1 MSRMKSVS
9 LLLPLALVLPF
20 AACTPTYIE
29 DKASEAYAP
38 VYPAEPLPE
47 EMARPTGAIYSASS
61 SGLFATDRRAS
72 RVGDILTVQFV
83 ERFAASKQQS
93 ASGARSSDYQ
103 VDLPDIATFGLDDG
117 LLTNSTDQSFKGK
130 GAAQQS
136 NSLSGRLS
144 VSVVR
149 VLPGGLLEVMGQKRL
164 TLNQGKEY
172 VRLTGI
178 VRPEDISA
186 DNVIQSDRIG
196 NAEISYV
203 GAGSVADTARPGW
216 LRRGLDAVS
225 PL

>member
-1 MSRMKSVS
+1 MMMRFLYPLCLM
-9 LLLPLALVLPF
+9 LPLA
-20 AACTPTYIE
+20 ACTSTYVE
-29 DKASEAYAP
+29 DLASEDFAP
-38 VYPAEPLPE
+38 VYPADGLQDQGGL
-47 EMARPTGAIYSASS
+47 PTGGIYSASS
-61 SGLFATDRRAS
+61 AGLFASDRRAA
-72 RVGDILTVQFV
+72 RVGDILTVQFA
-83 ERFAASKQQS
+83 ERFSASKSQT
-93 ASGARSSDYQ
+93 ASGSSQ
-103 VDLPDIATFGLDDG
+103 SEFAADLPNLFTGGFDDG
-117 LLTNSTDQSFKGK
+117 LLSNSSDQSFAGR

-149 VLPGGLLEVMGQKRL
+149 VLPGGLLEIMGQKRM

-186 DNVIQSDRIG
+186 ENVVLSDRIG

-203 GAGSVADTARPGW
+203 GAGAVADTSRPGW
-216 LRRGLDAVS
+216 LRRGLAAVS